1 MYTRLRENLM
11 SAPPP
16 GRINLKHLH
25 YFHEVAREGSLT
37 AAARRLHLAPQT
49 LSSQVREL
57 ERSLGR
63 TLLERTGRRLVLTPD
78 GEVARDYAESIFA
91 LGTELR
97 RVMAGRAEPRRLGL
111 RLGVTDS
118 VPKLLTARVL
128 APLLERH
135 RDRLELDCVEGTSAG
150 LLGRLAAHQLDA
162 VLADQPVPPYLARS
176 MRGRLLLKSGLSF
189 VAAPHVGL
197 TLSGDFPAC
206 LEGAPLIAGS
216 AESPLS
222 IAIDAWLAER
232 GVTPRVVARCDDSAL
247 IKVLAQRGLGI
258 ACVATV
264 IESDVATQFGLQC
277 VGRVP
282 KLSELLY
289 LIRPAGRHV
298 HPLLDEIEAGAAGGV
313 P

>member
-1 MYTRLRENLM
+1 M
-11 SAPPP
+11 SARLPA
-16 GRINLKHLH
+16 RINLKHLH

-37 AAARRLHLAPQT
+37 GAARRLHLAPQT

-63 TLLERTGRRLVLTPD
+63 TLLERAGRSLVLTPD

-91 LGTELR
+91 LGTELG

-111 RLGVTDS
+111 RLGVTDG

-135 RDRLELDCVEGTSAG
+135 RDRIELDCVEGTVTG
-150 LLGRLAAHQLDA
+150 LLGRLASHQLDA
-162 VLADQPVPPYLARS
+162 VLADQSMPPHLARS
-176 MRGRLLLKSGLSF
+176 MRGRLLLKSGLSL
-189 VAAPHVGL
+189 VAAPRL
-197 TLSGDFPAC
+197 RKALSGDFPAC
-206 LEGAPLIAGS
+206 LDGAPLIARS
-216 AESPLS
+216 VESPLS

-232 GVTPRVVARCDDSAL
+232 ELTPRVVARCDDSAL
-247 IKVLAQRGLGI
+247 IKVFAQRGIGI
-258 ACVATV
+258 AFVPTV
-264 IESDVATQFGLQC
+264 IESDVATQFGLQRI
-277 VGRVP
+277 GRVP
-282 KLSELLY
+282 ELSELLY

-298 HPLLDEIEAGAAGGV
+298 HPLLEEIEASAAAGA

>member
-1 MYTRLRENLM
+1 M
-11 SAPPP
+11 SARRP

-25 YFHEVAREGSLT
+25 YFHEVTREGSLT
-37 AAARRLHLAPQT
+37 GAARRLHLAPQT

-57 ERSLGR
+57 EQSLGR
-63 TLLERTGRRLVLTPD
+63 TLLERAGRRLVLTPD

-135 RDRLELDCVEGTSAG
+135 RDRIELDCVEGTVTG

-162 VLADQPVPPYLARS
+162 VLADQPVPPHLARS
-176 MRGRLLLKSGLSF
+176 MRGRLLLKSGLSL
-189 VAAPHVGL
+189 VATPHVRKA
-197 TLSGDFPAC
+197 LSGDFPAC
-206 LEGAPLIAGS
+206 LDGAPLIARS

-232 GVTPRVVARCDDSAL
+232 GLTPRVVARCDDSAL
-247 IKVLAQRGLGI
+247 IKVFAQRGFGI
-258 ACVATV
+258 ACVPTV
-264 IESDVATQFGLQC
+264 IESDVAAQFGLQC

-282 KLSELLY
+282 ELSEPLY
-289 LIRPAGRHV
+289 LIRPAGRQV
-298 HPLLDEIEAGAAGGV
+298 HPLLEEIEAVAAGRA

>member
-1 MYTRLRENLM
+1 M

-37 AAARRLHLAPQT
+37 GAARRLHLAPQT

-63 TLLERTGRRLVLTPD
+63 TLLERSGRRLVLTPD

-97 RVMAGRAEPRRLGL
+97 SVMAGRAAPRRLGL

-135 RDRLELDCVEGTSAG
+135 RDRIELDCVEGTRHRAARTARCAPARRGAG
-150 LLGRLAAHQLDA
+150 GPAFAAVPGALDA
-162 VLADQPVPPYLARS
+162 WATAAEVRPELR
-176 MRGRLLLKSGLSF
+176 RG
-189 VAAPHVGL
+189 AA
-197 TLSGDFPAC
+197 
-206 LEGAPLIAGS
+206 GAPGAERGLPRLPGRRTVDRRA

-232 GVTPRVVARCDDSAL
+232 GVTPRIVARCDDSAL
-247 IKVLAQRGLGI
+247 SKALTQRGVGV
-258 ACVATV
+258 ACVPTV
-264 IESDVATQFGLQC
+264 IESDVAKQFGLQC

-282 KLSELLY
+282 ELSELLY

-298 HPLLDEIEAGAAGGV
+298 HPLLEQIEAGTVGGA

>member
-1 MYTRLRENLM
+1 MNAR
-11 SAPPP
+11 SP

-37 AAARRLHLAPQT
+37 GAARRLHLAPQT

-57 ERSLGR
+57 EQSLGR
-63 TLLERTGRRLVLTPD
+63 TLLERSGRRLVLTPD

-97 RVMAGRAEPRRLGL
+97 RVMSGTAEPRRLKL
-111 RLGVTDS
+111 RLGITDG
-118 VPKLLTARVL
+118 VAKLLTARVL

-135 RDRLELDCVEGTSAG
+135 RDRMELDCVEGTVSG

-162 VLADQPVPPYLARS
+162 VLADQPVPPHLARS
-176 MRGRLLLKSGLSF
+176 MRGRLLLKSGLSC
-189 VAAPHVGL
+189 VATPRVRKALRGA
-197 TLSGDFPAC
+197 FPAC
-206 LEGAPLIAGS
+206 IAGAPLIARS
-216 AESPLS
+216 SDSPLGT
-222 IAIDAWLAER
+222 AMDAWLAEQDL
-232 GVTPRVVARCDDSAL
+232 VPRVVARCDDSAL
-247 IKVLAQRGLGI
+247 IKVFAQRGLGI
-258 ACVATV
+258 TFVPTV
-264 IESDVATQFGLQC
+264 IESDVATQFGLRL

-282 KLSELLY
+282 ELSEPLY

-298 HPLLDEIEAGAAGGV
+298 HPLLEEIERGAADQ

>member
-1 MYTRLRENLM
+1 MYASLRENLM
-11 SAPPP
+11 STPPP

-63 TLLERTGRRLVLTPD
+63 TLLERTGRHLVLTPD

-135 RDRLELDCVEGTSAG
+135 RDRLELDCVEGTGAG

-162 VLADQPVPPYLARS
+162 VLADQPAPPYLARS

-189 VAAPHVGL
+189 VAAPQVRL
-197 TLSGDFPAC
+197 ALSGDFPAC
-206 LEGAPLIAGS
+206 LDGAPLIAGS

-232 GVTPRVVARCDDSAL
+232 GITPRVVARCDDSAL
-247 IKVLAQRGLGI
+247 IKVFAQRGLGI
-258 ACVATV
+258 ACVASV
-264 IESDVATQFGLQC
+264 IESDVATQFGLQR

-282 KLSELLY
+282 KLSALLY

-298 HPLLDEIEAGAAGGV
+298 HPLLEEIEAGAADGA

>member
-1 MYTRLRENLM
+1 M
-11 SAPPP
+11 SAPPL

-37 AAARRLHLAPQT
+37 GAARRLHLAPQT

-63 TLLERTGRRLVLTPD
+63 KLLERAGRRLVLTPD

-135 RDRLELDCVEGTSAG
+135 RDRLELDCVEGTSAA
-150 LLGRLAAHQLDA
+150 LLGRLAARQLDA
-162 VLADQPVPPYLARS
+162 VLSDQPMPPYLARS
-176 MRGRLLLKSGLSF
+176 LCGRLLLKSGLSL
-189 VAAPHVGL
+189 VAAPRVRKA
-197 TLSGDFPAC
+197 LSGDFPAC
-206 LEGAPLIAGS
+206 LDGAPLIARS
-216 AESPLS
+216 VESPLS

-232 GVTPRVVARCDDSAL
+232 ELAPRVVARCDDSAL
-247 IKVLAQRGLGI
+247 IKVFAQRGFGI
-258 ACVATV
+258 ACVPTV
-264 IESDVATQFGLQC
+264 IESDVTTQFGLQC
-277 VGRVP
+277 IGRVP
-282 KLSELLY
+282 ELSELLY

-298 HPLLDEIEAGAAGGV
+298 HPLLEQLEAGAAGGA

>member
-1 MYTRLRENLM
+1 MSTR
-11 SAPPP
+11 PP

-37 AAARRLHLAPQT
+37 GAARRLHLAPQT

-97 RVMAGRAEPRRLGL
+97 RVMAGRAEPRRLVL

-135 RDRLELDCVEGTSAG
+135 RDRIELACVEGTITG

-162 VLADQPVPPYLARS
+162 VLADQPMPPYLARS
-176 MRGRLLLKSGLSF
+176 MHGRRLLKSGLSL
-189 VAAPHVGL
+189 VAAPQVRMA
-197 TLSGDFPAC
+197 LSGDFPAC
-206 LEGAPLIAGS
+206 LDGAPLIAGS

-222 IAIDAWLAER
+222 IALDAWLAER
-232 GVTPRVVARCDDSAL
+232 GLTPRVVARCDDSAL
-247 IKVLAQRGLGI
+247 TKVFAQRGFGI
-258 ACVATV
+258 ACVPTV
-264 IESDVATQFGLQC
+264 IESDVATQFGLQLI
-277 VGRVP
+277 GRVP
-282 KLSELLY
+282 ELSELLY
-289 LIRPAGRHV
+289 LIRPAGRQV
-298 HPLLDEIEAGAAGGV
+298 HPLLEEIEAGTAGGAS
-313 P
+313 

>member
-1 MYTRLRENLM
+1 MSTRLP
-11 SAPPP
+11 A
-16 GRINLKHLH
+16 RINLKHLY
-25 YFHEVAREGSLT
+25 YFHEVARESSLT
-37 AAARRLHLAPQT
+37 GAARRLHLAPQT

-57 ERSLGR
+57 ERSFGR
-63 TLLERTGRRLVLTPD
+63 TLLERAGRRLVLTPD

-135 RDRLELDCVEGTSAG
+135 RDRIELACVEGTITG

-162 VLADQPVPPYLARS
+162 VLADQPMPPYLARS
-176 MRGRLLLKSGLSF
+176 MRGRLLLKSGLSL
-189 VAAPHVGL
+189 VAAPQVCMA
-197 TLSGDFPAC
+197 LSGDFPAC
-206 LEGAPLIAGS
+206 LDGAPLIAGS

-222 IAIDAWLAER
+222 IALDAWLAER
-232 GVTPRVVARCDDSAL
+232 GLTPRVVARCDDSAL
-247 IKVLAQRGLGI
+247 TKVFAQRGFGI
-258 ACVATV
+258 ACVPTV
-264 IESDVATQFGLQC
+264 IESDVATQFRLQR

-282 KLSELLY
+282 KLTELLY
-289 LIRPAGRHV
+289 LIRPAGRHA
-298 HPLLDEIEAGAAGGV
+298 HPLLDEIEAGAGGDTL
-313 P
+313 

>member
-1 MYTRLRENLM
+1 MNAR
-11 SAPPP
+11 PPA
-16 GRINLKHLH
+16 RINLKHLH

-37 AAARRLHLAPQT
+37 GAARRLHLAPQT

-63 TLLERTGRRLVLTPD
+63 TLLERAGRRLVLTPD

-97 RVMAGRAEPRRLGL
+97 SVMAGRVEPRRLGL

-118 VPKLLTARVL
+118 VPKLLTARIL

-135 RDRLELDCVEGTSAG
+135 RDRIELDCVEGTVTG

-176 MRGRLLLKSGLSF
+176 MRGRRLLKSGLSLI
-189 VAAPHVGL
+189 AAPQVRMA
-197 TLSGDFPAC
+197 LSGNFPAC
-206 LEGAPLIAGS
+206 LNGAPLLAGS

-222 IAIDAWLAER
+222 IALNAWLAER
-232 GVTPRVVARCDDSAL
+232 GLTPRVVARCDDSAL
-247 IKVLAQRGLGI
+247 MKVFAQRGFGI
-258 ACVATV
+258 ACVPTV
-264 IESDVATQFGLQC
+264 IESDVATQFGLQP

-282 KLSELLY
+282 ELSELLY

-298 HPLLDEIEAGAAGGV
+298 HPLLEEIEAGVAGGA

>member
-1 MYTRLRENLM
+1 M
-11 SAPPP
+11 STPPP

-63 TLLERTGRRLVLTPD
+63 TLLDRTGRRLVLTPD

-97 RVMAGRAEPRRLGL
+97 RVMAGRAEPRHLGL

-118 VPKLLTARVL
+118 VPKLLTARVV

-162 VLADQPVPPYLARS
+162 VLSDQPVPPYLARS
-176 MRGRLLLKSGLSF
+176 LRGRVLLKSGLSF
-189 VAAPHVGL
+189 VAAPQMRRS
-197 TLSGDFPAC
+197 LSKDFPAC
-206 LEGAPLIAGS
+206 LDGAPLIAGP

-222 IAIDAWLAER
+222 IAVDAWLAER
-232 GVTPRVVARCDDSAL
+232 GITPRVVARCDDSAL
-247 IKVLAQRGLGI
+247 IKVLAQRGLGV
-258 ACVATV
+258 ACVASV
-264 IESDVATQFGLQC
+264 IESDVATQFKLQC

-289 LIRPAGRHV
+289 LIRPPGRHA
-298 HPLLDEIEAGAAGGV
+298 HPLLDEIEAGAAGDAT
-313 P
+313 

>member
-1 MYTRLRENLM
+1 
-11 SAPPP
+11 
-16 GRINLKHLH
+16 
-25 YFHEVAREGSLT
+25 
-37 AAARRLHLAPQT
+37 
-49 LSSQVREL
+49 
-57 ERSLGR
+57 
-63 TLLERTGRRLVLTPD
+63 
-78 GEVARDYAESIFA
+78 
-91 LGTELR
+91 
-97 RVMAGRAEPRRLGL
+97 
-111 RLGVTDS
+111 

-189 VAAPHVGL
+189 VAAPHVCL
-197 TLSGDFPAC
+197 ALSGDFPAC
-206 LEGAPLIAGS
+206 LEGAPMIAGS

-222 IAIDAWLAER
+222 IATDAWLAER

-247 IKVLAQRGLGI
+247 IKVLAQRGLGV

-264 IESDVATQFGLQC
+264 IEPDVATQFGLQR

-298 HPLLDEIEAGAAGGV
+298 HPLLKEIEAGAAGGE

>member
-1 MYTRLRENLM
+1 M
-11 SAPPP
+11 SSQPPR
-16 GRINLKHLH
+16 RINFKHLH

-37 AAARRLHLAPQT
+37 GAARRLHLAPQT

-57 ERSLGR
+57 EQSLGR
-63 TLLERTGRRLVLTPD
+63 TLLERAGRRLVLTAD
-78 GEVARDYAESIFA
+78 GEVVRDYAESIFA
-91 LGTELR
+91 LGTELG
-97 RVMAGRAEPRRLGL
+97 RVMAGRAEPRRIGL

-135 RDRLELDCVEGTSAG
+135 RDRIELDCVEGTVTG
-150 LLGRLAAHQLDA
+150 LLGRLAAHQVDA
-162 VLADQPVPPYLARS
+162 VLADQSIPPYLARS
-176 MRGRLLLKSGLSF
+176 MRGRLLLKSGLSL
-189 VAAPHVGL
+189 VAAPQLRKALGR
-197 TLSGDFPAC
+197 DFPAC
-206 LEGAPLIAGS
+206 LDGAPLIASS

-222 IAIDAWLAER
+222 IALNAWLAER
-232 GVTPRVVARCDDSAL
+232 GLKPRVVARCDDSAL
-247 IKVLAQRGLGI
+247 TKVFAQRGFGV
-258 ACVATV
+258 ACVPTV

-282 KLSELLY
+282 ELSDLLY

-298 HPLLDEIEAGAAGGV
+298 HPLLEEIAAVAAGGT

>member
-1 MYTRLRENLM
+1 MNVR
-11 SAPPP
+11 PPA
-16 GRINLKHLH
+16 RINLKHLH

-63 TLLERTGRRLVLTPD
+63 TLLERAGRRLVLTPD

-97 RVMAGRAEPRRLGL
+97 SVMAGRVEPRRLGL

-118 VPKLLTARVL
+118 VPKLLTARIL

-135 RDRLELDCVEGTSAG
+135 RDRIELDCVEGTVTG

-176 MRGRLLLKSGLSF
+176 MRGRRLLKSGLSLI
-189 VAAPHVGL
+189 AAPQVRMA
-197 TLSGDFPAC
+197 LSGDFPAC
-206 LEGAPLIAGS
+206 LNGAPLLAGS

-222 IAIDAWLAER
+222 IALNAWLAER
-232 GVTPRVVARCDDSAL
+232 GLTPRVVARCDDSAL
-247 IKVLAQRGLGI
+247 MKVFAQRGFGI
-258 ACVATV
+258 ACVPTV
-264 IESDVATQFGLQC
+264 IESDVAKQFGLQP

-282 KLSELLY
+282 ELSELLY

-298 HPLLDEIEAGAAGGV
+298 HPLLEEIEAGTPGGA

>member
-1 MYTRLRENLM
+1 M
-11 SAPPP
+11 STPPP
-16 GRINLKHLH
+16 ERINLKHLH

-37 AAARRLHLAPQT
+37 GAARRLHLAPQT

-97 RVMAGRAEPRRLGL
+97 RVMAGRAAPRRLGL

-135 RDRLELDCVEGTSAG
+135 RERIELDCAEGTITG

-162 VLADQPVPPYLARS
+162 VLADQPMPPHLARS
-176 MRGRLLLKSGLSF
+176 MRGRRLLKSGLSL
-189 VAAPHVGL
+189 VAAPQVRLALH
-197 TLSGDFPAC
+197 GDFPAC
-206 LEGAPLIAGS
+206 LDGAPLIAGS

-222 IAIDAWLAER
+222 IALDAWLAER
-232 GVTPRVVARCDDSAL
+232 GLTPRVVARCDDSAL
-247 IKVLAQRGLGI
+247 VKVFAQRGFGV
-258 ACVATV
+258 ACVPTV
-264 IESDVATQFGLQC
+264 IESDVATQFGLQH

-282 KLSELLY
+282 GLSEPLY
-289 LIRPAGRHV
+289 LIRPAGRHA
-298 HPLLDEIEAGAAGGV
+298 HPLLDEIEAGAAGGAQ
-313 P
+313 

>member
-1 MYTRLRENLM
+1 M
-11 SAPPP
+11 STPPP

-189 VAAPHVGL
+189 VAAPHVCL

-216 AESPLS
+216 ADSPLS

-258 ACVATV
+258 ACVATA
-264 IESDVATQFGLQC
+264 IESDVATQFGLQR
-277 VGRVP
+277 VGRAP
-282 KLSELLY
+282 ELKEPLY
-289 LIRPAGRHV
+289 LISPAGRHV
-298 HPLLDEIEAGAAGGV
+298 HPLLEEIEAGIVGGA

>member
-1 MYTRLRENLM
+1 MYASLRENLM
-11 SAPPP
+11 STPPP

-63 TLLERTGRRLVLTPD
+63 TLLERTGRHLVLTPD

-118 VPKLLTARVL
+118 VPKLLTARLL

-135 RDRLELDCVEGTSAG
+135 RDRLELDCVEGTGAG

-162 VLADQPVPPYLARS
+162 VLADQPAPPYLARS

-189 VAAPHVGL
+189 VAAPQVRL
-197 TLSGDFPAC
+197 ALSGDFPAC
-206 LEGAPLIAGS
+206 LDGAPLIAGS

-232 GVTPRVVARCDDSAL
+232 GITPRVVARCDDSAL
-247 IKVLAQRGLGI
+247 IKVFAQRGLGI
-258 ACVATV
+258 ACVASV
-264 IESDVATQFGLQC
+264 IESDVATQFGLQR

-282 KLSELLY
+282 KLSALLY

-298 HPLLDEIEAGAAGGV
+298 HPLLEEIEAGAADGA

>member
-1 MYTRLRENLM
+1 MNTRLP
-11 SAPPP
+11 A
-16 GRINLKHLH
+16 RINFKHLH

-37 AAARRLHLAPQT
+37 GAARRLHLAPQT

-57 ERSLGR
+57 EQSLGR
-63 TLLERTGRRLVLTPD
+63 TLLERAGRRLVLTPD

-91 LGTELR
+91 LGTELG
-97 RVMAGRAEPRRLGL
+97 RVMAGRAEPRRLAL

-135 RDRLELDCVEGTSAG
+135 RDRIELDCVEGTITG
-150 LLGRLAAHQLDA
+150 LLGGLAAHRLDA
-162 VLADQPVPPYLARS
+162 VLADQPMPPNLARS
-176 MRGRLLLKSGLSF
+176 MRGRLMLKSGLSF
-189 VAAPHVGL
+189 VAAPQVRMA
-197 TLSGDFPAC
+197 LSGSFPAC
-206 LEGAPLIAGS
+206 LDGAPLIARS

-222 IAIDAWLAER
+222 IALDAWLAER
-232 GVTPRVVARCDDSAL
+232 ELTPRVVARCDDSAL
-247 IKVLAQRGLGI
+247 AKVLAQRGFGI
-258 ACVATV
+258 ACVPTV
-264 IESDVATQFGLQC
+264 IESDVATQFGLQG

-282 KLSELLY
+282 ELSEMLY

-298 HPLLDEIEAGAAGGV
+298 HPLLEQIEAVAAGGA

>member
-1 MYTRLRENLM
+1 MNAR
-11 SAPPP
+11 PPA
-16 GRINLKHLH
+16 RINLKHLH

-37 AAARRLHLAPQT
+37 GAARRLHLAPQT

-63 TLLERTGRRLVLTPD
+63 KLLERAGRRLVLTPD

-97 RVMAGRAEPRRLGL
+97 RVMAGRAEPRRLRL

-128 APLLERH
+128 APLLELH
-135 RDRLELDCVEGTSAG
+135 RDRIELNCVEGTFTA

-162 VLADQPVPPYLARS
+162 VLADQPMPPHLARS
-176 MRGRLLLKSGLSF
+176 MRGRLLLKSGLSL
-189 VAAPHVGL
+189 VAAPHVRMA
-197 TLSGDFPAC
+197 LSGDFPAC
-206 LEGAPLIAGS
+206 LDGAPLIAGS

-222 IAIDAWLAER
+222 IAIDAWLAEC
-232 GVTPRVVARCDDSAL
+232 GLTPRIVARCDDSAL
-247 IKVLAQRGLGI
+247 IKVFAQRGFGI
-258 ACVATV
+258 ACVPTV
-264 IESDVATQFGLQC
+264 IEPDVATQFGVQR
-277 VGRVP
+277 VGRIP
-282 KLSELLY
+282 KLSELWY

-298 HPLLDEIEAGAAGGV
+298 HPLLEEIEAGAAGDA

>member
-1 MYTRLRENLM
+1 MFISLREKLM
-11 SAPPP
+11 STRPP

-37 AAARRLHLAPQT
+37 GAARRLHLAPQT

-57 ERSLGR
+57 EQSLGR

-135 RDRLELDCVEGTSAG
+135 RDRIELACVEGTITG

-162 VLADQPVPPYLARS
+162 VLADQPMPPYLARS
-176 MRGRLLLKSGLSF
+176 MRGRLLLKSGLSL
-189 VAAPHVGL
+189 VAAPHVRMA
-197 TLSGDFPAC
+197 LSGDFPAC
-206 LEGAPLIAGS
+206 LDGAPLIAGS

-222 IAIDAWLAER
+222 IALDAWLAER
-232 GVTPRVVARCDDSAL
+232 GLTLRVVARCDDSAL
-247 IKVLAQRGLGI
+247 TKVFAQRGFGI
-258 ACVATV
+258 ACVPTV
-264 IESDVATQFGLQC
+264 IESDVATQFGLQLI
-277 VGRVP
+277 GRVP
-282 KLSELLY
+282 ELSELLY
-289 LIRPAGRHV
+289 LIRPAGRQV
-298 HPLLDEIEAGAAGGV
+298 HPLLEEIEAGTAGGAS
-313 P
+313 

>member
-1 MYTRLRENLM
+1 MNSRPL
-11 SAPPP
+11 

-37 AAARRLHLAPQT
+37 GAARRLHLAPQT

-57 ERSLGR
+57 EQSLGR
-63 TLLERTGRRLVLTPD
+63 KLLERAGRRLVLTPD

-97 RVMAGRAEPRRLGL
+97 RVMADRAEPRRLGL
-111 RLGVTDS
+111 RLGVTDG

-128 APLLERH
+128 TPLLEHH
-135 RDRLELDCVEGTSAG
+135 RDRIELDCVEGTVTG

-162 VLADQPVPPYLARS
+162 VLADQPMPPYLVRS
-176 MRGRLLLKSGLSF
+176 MRGRLLLKSGLSL
-189 VAAPHVGL
+189 VAAPQVRKAL
-197 TLSGDFPAC
+197 RGDFPAC
-206 LEGAPLIAGS
+206 LNGAPLIARS

-232 GVTPRVVARCDDSAL
+232 GLTPRVVARCDDSAL
-247 IKVLAQRGLGI
+247 IKVFAQRGLGI
-258 ACVATV
+258 AFVPTV
-264 IESDVATQFGLQC
+264 IESEVVKQFVLKC

-282 KLSELLY
+282 ELSEMLY

-298 HPLLDEIEAGAAGGV
+298 HPLLQEIEASAAARA

>member
-1 MYTRLRENLM
+1 MYTSLRENLM

-97 RVMAGRAEPRRLGL
+97 RVMAGRAEPRRLAL

-176 MRGRLLLKSGLSF
+176 MRGRLLLKSGLSL
-189 VAAPHVGL
+189 VAAPHVCL

-206 LEGAPLIAGS
+206 LAGAPLIAGS
-216 AESPLS
+216 ADSPLS

-247 IKVLAQRGLGI
+247 IKVLAQRGFGI
-258 ACVATV
+258 ACVPTV
-264 IESDVATQFGLQC
+264 IESDVATQFGLQR

-282 KLSELLY
+282 NLNELLY

-298 HPLLDEIEAGAAGGV
+298 HPLLEEIEAGIAGGA

>member
-1 MYTRLRENLM
+1 MT
-11 SAPPP
+11 APAPK
-16 GRINLKHLH
+16 RINLKHLR

-37 AAARRLHLAPQT
+37 GAARRLHLAPQT

-57 ERSLGR
+57 EQSLGR
-63 TLLERTGRRLVLTPD
+63 TLLERSGRRLVLTPD

-91 LGTELR
+91 LGTELG

-118 VPKLLTARVL
+118 VPKLLTAHVL
-128 APLLERH
+128 APMLDRH
-135 RDRLELDCVEGTSAG
+135 RDRIELDCVEGTVTG
-150 LLGRLAAHQLDA
+150 LLGRLAARQLDA
-162 VLADQPVPPYLARS
+162 VLADQPIPPYLARS

-189 VAAPHVGL
+189 VAAPRVRKAL
-197 TLSGDFPAC
+197 NGDFPAS
-206 LEGAPLIAGS
+206 LDGAPLIASS
-216 AESPLS
+216 ADSPLS

-232 GVTPRVVARCDDSAL
+232 GLTPRIVARCDDSAL
-247 IKVLAQRGLGI
+247 IKVFAQRGFGI
-258 ACVATV
+258 ACLPTV
-264 IESDVATQFGLQC
+264 IEADVARQYGLQC

-282 KLSELLY
+282 ELSELLY

-298 HPLLDEIEAGAAGGV
+298 HPLLEEIEAVVAAGA

>member
-1 MYTRLRENLM
+1 MNVR
-11 SAPPP
+11 PPA
-16 GRINLKHLH
+16 RINLKHLH

-63 TLLERTGRRLVLTPD
+63 TLLERAGRRLVLTPD

-97 RVMAGRAEPRRLGL
+97 SVMAGRVEPRRLGL

-118 VPKLLTARVL
+118 VPKLLTARIL

-135 RDRLELDCVEGTSAG
+135 RDRIELDCVEGTVTG

-176 MRGRLLLKSGLSF
+176 MRGRRLLKSGLSLI
-189 VAAPHVGL
+189 AAPQVRMA
-197 TLSGDFPAC
+197 LSGDFPAC
-206 LEGAPLIAGS
+206 LNGAPLLAGS

-222 IAIDAWLAER
+222 IALNAWLAER
-232 GVTPRVVARCDDSAL
+232 GLTPRVVARCDDSAL
-247 IKVLAQRGLGI
+247 MKVFAQRGFGI
-258 ACVATV
+258 ACVPTV
-264 IESDVATQFGLQC
+264 IESDVAKQFGLQP

-282 KLSELLY
+282 ELSELLY

-298 HPLLDEIEAGAAGGV
+298 HPLLEEIEAGTAGGA

>member
-1 MYTRLRENLM
+1 MYTSLRENLM

-189 VAAPHVGL
+189 VAAPQVRRA
-197 TLSGDFPAC
+197 LSGDFPAC
-206 LEGAPLIAGS
+206 LDGASLIAGP

-264 IESDVATQFGLQC
+264 IEPDVATQFGLQC

-282 KLSELLY
+282 KLNALLY

-298 HPLLDEIEAGAAGGV
+298 HPLLDEIEAGAAGGA

>member
-1 MYTRLRENLM
+1 
-11 SAPPP
+11 
-16 GRINLKHLH
+16 
-25 YFHEVAREGSLT
+25 
-37 AAARRLHLAPQT
+37 
-49 LSSQVREL
+49 
-57 ERSLGR
+57 
-63 TLLERTGRRLVLTPD
+63 
-78 GEVARDYAESIFA
+78 
-91 LGTELR
+91 
-97 RVMAGRAEPRRLGL
+97 
-111 RLGVTDS
+111 

-176 MRGRLLLKSGLSF
+176 MRGRLLLKSSLSF
-189 VAAPHVGL
+189 VGAPQVRL
-197 TLSGDFPAC
+197 ALSGDFPAC
-206 LEGAPLIAGS
+206 LHGAPLIAGS

-232 GVTPRVVARCDDSAL
+232 GITPRVVARCDDSAL
-247 IKVLAQRGLGI
+247 IKVFAQRGLGI

-264 IESDVATQFGLQC
+264 IESDVATQFGLQR

-298 HPLLDEIEAGAAGGV
+298 HPLLEEIEAGAAGGT